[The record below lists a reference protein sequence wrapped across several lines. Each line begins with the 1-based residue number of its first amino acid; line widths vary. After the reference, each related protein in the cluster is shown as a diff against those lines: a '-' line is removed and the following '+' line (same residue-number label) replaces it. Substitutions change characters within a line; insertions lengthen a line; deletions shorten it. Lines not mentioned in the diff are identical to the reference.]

1 MIYLYDESI
10 AKDLQRSFNTANI
23 GSPIVKVMD
32 PEQGLQAIAQAEGDD
47 LHFPLVLLT
56 RYPDTPIDK
65 ERWNFTRAHRGVAA
79 VIDKET
85 NNLYYEK
92 AIPIEVNYD
101 LTILTTNT
109 VDRDELARELIFK
122 YTDMYF
128 ITFELPYECKR
139 KVRFGIKVDT
149 DKDISSKSGVID
161 YLNSGTLYQTIIPLK
176 CEGCVLVSYTP
187 AKLQRSAY
195 DLNLVPRGTKEP

>member
-1 MIYLYDESI
+1 MLRCYDEAI
-10 AKDLQRSFNTANI
+10 VKDLQRSFNRDTI
-23 GSPIVKVMD
+23 GSLTVKAID
-32 PEQGLQAIAQAEGDD
+32 PEQGLGVLAQADGDN

-56 RYPDTPIDK
+56 RHPDTPIDK
-65 ERWNFTRAHRGVAA
+65 DRWNFTRAHRGVAA

-101 LTILTTNT
+101 LTILASNT
-109 VDRDELARELIFK
+109 ADREELARELIFK
-122 YTDMYF
+122 YTSMYF

-139 KVRFGIKVDT
+139 KVRFGVKVDMER
-149 DKDISSKSGVID
+149 DISNSSGTVE
-161 YLNSGTLYQTIIPLK
+161 YLGEGTLYQTIIPLK
-176 CEGCVLVSYTP
+176 CDGCVLVSYTP

-195 DLNLVPRGTKEP
+195 DIEPVIKGGQEP